1 MTALTRFSFTL
12 KMIHLPTFFKN
23 NCGNVV
29 YVCIL
34 LCFELLDFFFV
45 RPVLF
50 YFTVV
55 YKNCTSKLRWI
66 NEENVIF
73 GEIYTFKRE
82 ISLEYK
88 EIYFQNLRPLKN
100 FF

>member
-1 MTALTRFSFTL
+1 
-12 KMIHLPTFFKN
+12 
-23 NCGNVV
+23 V

-88 EIYFQNLRPLKN
+88 EIYFQNLRRNSVLATLVRSEY
-100 FF
+100 FCIMY